1 MPTDNRQTDN
11 RHSRRTFLSL
21 SGLTAMGLVVAA
33 CGGGSSAPAA
43 EAPIESPEEALMRLL
58 EGNVRF
64 VADKSLPID
73 EGKDRREKVVK
84 RQKPFATI
92 FSCVDSR
99 VPPELIFDRG
109 LGDLFVVRTA
119 GEVPDAAVMGSIEYG
134 AAELEIPLL
143 LVLGHT
149 GCGAVKAT
157 VNTMESG
164 ETPDA
169 DIAYLVEGLKPAVEK
184 AKTKMKASASPAK
197 GAKKATTTT
206 TTAAPTTTTA
216 AAKEGASKDAA
227 AAAAPPD
234 PKAQLIDAAVQA
246 QVELLVEK
254 LIAAPILSEKVKKER
269 LLVVG
274 GIYDLATG
282 KVEVTVGMPEEVTK
296 AMEAKAPKAKDAK
309 AASGETTTT
318 TAKK

>member
-1 MPTDNRQTDN
+1 MPTDN

-43 EAPIESPEEALMRLL
+43 EAPIESPEEALTRLL

-143 LVLGHT
+143 MVLGHT

-157 VNTMESG
+157 VNTLESG

-169 DIAYLVEGLKPAVEK
+169 DIAFLVEGLKPAVEK

-197 GAKKATTTT
+197 GAKKPATTTT
-206 TTAAPTTTTA
+206 TTEAPTTTV
-216 AAKEGASKDAA
+216 AKDAASKDAA
-227 AAAAPPD
+227 AAAAPD
-234 PKAQLIDAAVQA
+234 PKAQLVDAAVQA

-269 LLVVG
+269 LLIVG

-282 KVEVTVGMPEEVTK
+282 KVEVTVGMPEEVMK
-296 AMEAKAPKAKDAK
+296 AMEAKAPKAKEAK
-309 AASGETTTT
+309 AAAGETTTT
-318 TAKK
+318 AAKK

>member
-1 MPTDNRQTDN
+1 MPTDN

-119 GEVPDAAVMGSIEYG
+119 GEVPDSAVMGSIEYG

-169 DIAYLVEGLKPAVEK
+169 DIAFLVEGLKPAVEK

-206 TTAAPTTTTA
+206 TTTAAPTTTTA
-216 AAKEGASKDAA
+216 AKDAASKDA

-269 LLVVG
+269 LLIVG

-282 KVEVTVGMPEEVTK
+282 KVEVTVGMPEEVMK

-309 AASGETTTT
+309 AATGETTTT
-318 TAKK
+318 AAKK

>member
-1 MPTDNRQTDN
+1 MPTDN

-43 EAPIESPEEALMRLL
+43 EAPIESPEEALTRLL
-58 EGNVRF
+58 EGTVRF

-143 LVLGHT
+143 MVLGHT

-157 VNTMESG
+157 VNTLESG

-169 DIAYLVEGLKPAVEK
+169 DIAFLVEGLKPAVEK

-197 GAKKATTTT
+197 GAKKPAATTTT
-206 TTAAPTTTTA
+206 TTAAPTTTTV
-216 AAKEGASKDAA
+216 AKDAASKDAA
-227 AAAAPPD
+227 AAAAPD

-269 LLVVG
+269 LLIVG

-282 KVEVTVGMPEEVTK
+282 KVEVTVGMPEEVMK
-296 AMEAKAPKAKDAK
+296 AMEAKAPKAK
-309 AASGETTTT
+309 AAAGETTTT
-318 TAKK
+318 AAKK

>member
-1 MPTDNRQTDN
+1 MPTDN

-58 EGNVRF
+58 EGNARF

-119 GEVPDAAVMGSIEYG
+119 GEVADSAVMGSIEYG

-157 VNTMESG
+157 VNTLESG

-197 GAKKATTTT
+197 GAKKAAATTT

-216 AAKEGASKDAA
+216 AKDAASKDAA
-227 AAAAPPD
+227 AATPPD

-269 LLVVG
+269 LLIVG
-274 GIYDLATG
+274 GVYDLATG
-282 KVEVTVGMPEEVTK
+282 KVDVTVGMPEEVMK
-296 AMEAKAPKAKDAK
+296 AMEAKAPKSKDAK
-309 AASGETTTT
+309 AATGETTTT

>member
-1 MPTDNRQTDN
+1 MPTDN

-119 GEVPDAAVMGSIEYG
+119 GEVPDSAVMGSIEYG

-143 LVLGHT
+143 MVLGHT

-157 VNTMESG
+157 VNTLESG

-197 GAKKATTTT
+197 GAKKAAATTTT
-206 TTAAPTTTTA
+206 TEAPTTTTV
-216 AAKEGASKDAA
+216 AKDGASKDAA
-227 AAAAPPD
+227 AAAAPD

-269 LLVVG
+269 LLIVG

-282 KVEVTVGMPEEVTK
+282 KVEVTVGMPEEVMK
-296 AMEAKAPKAKDAK
+296 AMEAKAPKSKDAK
-309 AASGETTTT
+309 AATGETTTT
-318 TAKK
+318 AAKK